1 MNLCDPLKGALFNTL
16 LSCHDNGLLSIFCPS
31 CYSQLTCCE
40 ANRFSKNATCH
51 FSMGKK
57 LDQAAWMTIS
67 HPFVHKEVVTM
78 ETDWYIFF
86 HYSLSSCQES
96 CFAVSALCLL
106 SQPSVFLGGYRIE
119 YAHSFETQHF
129 SFTPIIALC
138 YDKLACDRSLGFV
151 FSVITKRRTW
161 QLITNP
167 VSNKEVSISAVAS
180 ASSRNVS
187 YWTLINEE
195 KSFT

>member
-1 MNLCDPLKGALFNTL
+1 MVSSLFFAQVVIHSWPAVKQTGFLKMQHVISLWGKNSTKLPGWLFHIHLYIRKLSPWKQIDIFSFIIPSHHVRNHVL
-16 LSCHDNGLLSIFCPS
+16 LLVPCVCSVSP
-31 CYSQLTCCE
+31 Q
-40 ANRFSKNATCH
+40 
-51 FSMGKK
+51 
-57 LDQAAWMTIS
+57 
-67 HPFVHKEVVTM
+67 
-78 ETDWYIFF
+78 
-86 HYSLSSCQES
+86 
-96 CFAVSALCLL
+96 CFWEE
-106 SQPSVFLGGYRIE
+106 IE